1 MSYSFNLP
9 TQIVFGINEIDTLA
23 EHASVYGDRIL
34 FICPQDIVDLA
45 KPIIENLKQSRLNLT
60 VIEPEPAEPS
70 CQYIDQL
77 SAELKQQAGF
87 DLIIGFGGG
96 SAMDL
101 AKALSIA
108 LSHDEP
114 IWLYANLSNRPPL
127 ALTNQPLPV
136 ITIPT
141 TSGTGSEV
149 TPYAVLANNETK
161 QKGTIQEPAIFPKL
175 AIVDASLLTNMPR
188 ALTASTAIDAFAH
201 ALEATINISKPAP
214 MAELFGVQA
223 MKIIADNL
231 AAVLASPKDKDLR
244 QHMAYASTL
253 AGMAISHRGT
263 TTTHAIAEPL
273 GALTKMPHAVAVAVT
288 TMPVM
293 RHSEKH
299 ASAVLV
305 RLDSEVFASAQASA
319 ASFNKNLE
327 SLINLAGF
335 NKPLSAM
342 LADEQLLGLADELV
356 DNVMRFKFRPL
367 KQHPIE
373 WGEEGVRNIVN
384 DLIHG

>member
-1 MSYSFNLP
+1 
-9 TQIVFGINEIDTLA
+9 
-23 EHASVYGDRIL
+23 
-34 FICPQDIVDLA
+34 
-45 KPIIENLKQSRLNLT
+45 
-60 VIEPEPAEPS
+60 
-70 CQYIDQL
+70 
-77 SAELKQQAGF
+77 
-87 DLIIGFGGG
+87 
-96 SAMDL
+96 
-101 AKALSIA
+101 
-108 LSHDEP
+108 
-114 IWLYANLSNRPPL
+114 
-127 ALTNQPLPV
+127 
-136 ITIPT
+136 
-141 TSGTGSEV
+141 
-149 TPYAVLANNETK
+149 
-161 QKGTIQEPAIFPKL
+161 
-175 AIVDASLLTNMPR
+175 
-188 ALTASTAIDAFAH
+188 
-201 ALEATINISKPAP
+201 